1 MLKKL
6 SYFLEYLV
14 FITFVRLFQFL
25 GIQKTR
31 KLTKVI
37 SLFVYYIIPLRKKI
51 IRKNLQIAFPELK
64 SNEINDLIKKI
75 YFHNFLTF
83 AELFLFEKLSEEQIK
98 SLIKFDN
105 PEIPTKIINDNLG
118 AILLTAHFGNWELGA
133 IAIALNIQRKLS
145 IVYKK
150 IRNPYI
156 DAWLLKVR
164 NRFNNSIPLG
174 ISLKELIL
182 EIRNKSIIGLVADQ
196 RAPKD
201 SKISVKFFNTQI
213 TAYEGPAT
221 LAIKYN
227 TPIYLVIAYRDQDF
241 SYNCFFQQLVV
252 DENSTETQKIEFI
265 TQEYYT
271 LLENIIKKYPEQWFW
286 LHNRWK
292 HINT

>member
-98 SLIKFDN
+98 SIEKYSVVLPENTGTAAPTKTTTSAAPSSERTIKGSTTFKELINWGVKKEDI
-105 PEIPTKIINDNLG
+105 EKIIND
-118 AILLTAHFGNWELGA
+118 
-133 IAIALNIQRKLS
+133 KMPDS
-145 IVYKK
+145 
-150 IRNPYI
+150 
-156 DAWLLKVR
+156 
-164 NRFNNSIPLG
+164 SG
-174 ISLKELIL
+174 IIKDFAASKGIEF
-182 EIRNKSIIGLVADQ
+182 SIIKEPLQKLVDNLS
-196 RAPKD
+196 PT
-201 SKISVKFFNTQI
+201 S
-213 TAYEGPAT
+213 P
-221 LAIKYN
+221 
-227 TPIYLVIAYRDQDF
+227 
-241 SYNCFFQQLVV
+241 
-252 DENSTETQKIEFI
+252 
-265 TQEYYT
+265 
-271 LLENIIKKYPEQWFW
+271 
-286 LHNRWK
+286 
-292 HINT
+292 

>member
-1 MLKKL
+1 
-6 SYFLEYLV
+6 
-14 FITFVRLFQFL
+14 
-25 GIQKTR
+25 
-31 KLTKVI
+31 
-37 SLFVYYIIPLRKKI
+37 
-51 IRKNLQIAFPELK
+51 
-64 SNEINDLIKKI
+64 
-75 YFHNFLTF
+75 
-83 AELFLFEKLSEEQIK
+83 
-98 SLIKFDN
+98 
-105 PEIPTKIINDNLG
+105 
-118 AILLTAHFGNWELGA
+118 
-133 IAIALNIQRKLS
+133 
-145 IVYKK
+145 
-150 IRNPYI
+150 
-156 DAWLLKVR
+156 LKVR

-221 LAIKYN
+221 LAIKYK

-252 DENSTETQKIEFI
+252 DENLTETQKIEFI
-265 TQEYYT
+265 TQKYYT